1 MFKSMGLHL
10 QQRSK
15 QMIRLSDGT
24 KLYFGRGKFDDWCIY
39 VEKRD
44 GTIDYPL
51 DSWYFDE
58 LQKLNYGKEIY
69 NDFCLIYDITT
80 KNLSSIVAMVCK
92 SLAVNHKDWQLLELI
107 YSILYMGMIAEENK
121 ENTILGKRIKRLGM
135 HQTLIENVPAEISAN
150 YSRGMKWTQLDEECS
165 KRGF

>member
-1 MFKSMGLHL
+1 MATTKIL
-10 QQRSK
+10 
-15 QMIRLSDGT
+15 LSDGT

-58 LQKLNYGKEIY
+58 LQKLGYNKQIY
-69 NDFCLIYDITT
+69 DDFCLIYDITT
-80 KNLSSIVAMVCK
+80 KNLSAIVAMVCK
-92 SLAVNHKDWQLLELI
+92 ALAVNHKDWQILELI

-121 ENTILGKRIKRLGM
+121 ENAILGKRIKRLGM
-135 HQTLIENVPAEISAN
+135 YQTLIECEDSVFSAN
-150 YSRGMKWTQLDEECS
+150 FSRGKPWRELDKECTS
-165 KRGF
+165 RGF